1 MDESQTEN
9 QSICQSRD
17 FKKFQDRLNQNI
29 NINSNFMRKT
39 VNFFLPNYKRK
50 EQILLGEHIS

>member
-39 VNFFLPNYKRK
+39 VNFFLPNYKRNQ
-50 EQILLGEHIS
+50 QILLGEHIS